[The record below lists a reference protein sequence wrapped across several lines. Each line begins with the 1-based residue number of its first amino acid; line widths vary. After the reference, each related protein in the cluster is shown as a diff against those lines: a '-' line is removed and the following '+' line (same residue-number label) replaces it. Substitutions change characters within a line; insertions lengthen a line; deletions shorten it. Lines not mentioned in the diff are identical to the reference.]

1 MLFLKVQKPKPS
13 SKKQVHGE
21 NSSEGKKTVQVAGQV
36 TNGRDGAG
44 LEADHGP
51 AVTHSALT
59 EVENSLGGLGRWQ
72 GGSHRWLSR
81 LCLSQPHP
89 GNQNWSRVDR
99 TPVTPTLG
107 ACTDA
112 RVGWVTA
119 PLTPHTTQ
127 GTDMDADTSKA
138 KPQPWPPSPEAP
150 VWVQGKPEHCCPGN
164 RATWSSRLGQHR

>member
-21 NSSEGKKTVQVAGQV
+21 NSSEGQKTVQVAGQV
-36 TNGRDGAG
+36 TKAG
-44 LEADHGP
+44 TEQVWRLTTGP

-89 GNQNWSRVDR
+89 GNQNWCRVDR

-107 ACTDA
+107 AGTDA

-119 PLTPHTTQ
+119 PLTL
-127 GTDMDADTSKA
+127 GI
-138 KPQPWPPSPEAP
+138 
-150 VWVQGKPEHCCPGN
+150 HCCNPGN
-164 RATWSSRLGQHR
+164 RYGCRNEQSKASAGLGTDTGTS